1 MRRVREMLKLKREG
15 ELSTQ
20 EVARRTGVARSTLR
34 EMFARFE
41 QSGLAWPIPGEIS
54 DKELEVRLYG
64 ERGSKHG
71 HRRQAEP
78 DWAML
83 NRELKRKHVTLQI
96 LWDEYIEAEPEGYKY
111 SRFCELYRSWEGR
124 RPVTMRQTYLGGE
137 KLFVDYAGDTVPV
150 IVDPGEWT
158 HPRRPHLRGGDG
170 RIQPVVRLGKLEREA
185 HRLGR
190 GPRAGLRLLRRR
202 TGPGGAG
209 QAADRAGEGR
219 RTSAARRD
227 RLALHGPVTPL
238 NHPCTVVAVA
248 DPETARL

>member
-1 MRRVREMLKLKREG
+1 MPTERITMRRVREMLKLKREG

-41 QSGLAWPIPGEIS
+41 QSGLTWPIPSEIS
-54 DKELEVRLYG
+54 DKELEVLLYG

-96 LWDEYIEAEPEGYKY
+96 LWDEYIEADPDGYTY

-124 RPVTMRQTYLGGE
+124 LPVTMRQTYLAAVRERFPQG
-137 KLFVDYAGDTVPV
+137 
-150 IVDPGEWT
+150 
-158 HPRRPHLRGGDG
+158 RRGGVG
-170 RIQPVVRLGKLEREA
+170 
-185 HRLGR
+185 
-190 GPRAGLRLLRRR
+190 
-202 TGPGGAG
+202 
-209 QAADRAGEGR
+209 
-219 RTSAARRD
+219 
-227 RLALHGPVTPL
+227 
-238 NHPCTVVAVA
+238 
-248 DPETARL
+248 